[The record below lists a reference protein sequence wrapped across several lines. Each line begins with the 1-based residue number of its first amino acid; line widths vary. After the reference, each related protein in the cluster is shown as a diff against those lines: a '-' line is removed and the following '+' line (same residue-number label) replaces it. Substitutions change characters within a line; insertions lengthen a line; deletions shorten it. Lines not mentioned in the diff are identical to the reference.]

1 MFNWLP
7 FVVRRL
13 QGKVIKLF
21 AYPFKN
27 TKFPAIYNQM
37 FTRQSRSGFQE
48 VPSSIPAAG
57 IG

>member
-27 TKFPAIYNQM
+27 TKFPAIYDQM
-37 FTRQSRSGFQE
+37 FTRQSRSGAQ
-48 VPSSIPAAG
+48 SI
-57 IG
+57 ILSLIYQ